1 MIERVVLLNLK
12 HREDRFFFALGA
24 LFASGFPVTGKEY
37 KCPDHKENIIRRH
50 IAHYWKDYK
59 SSAAVCEAAAA
70 DGFDE
75 YTDGFH
81 GYFYKDIDK
90 DREADPIYELSRN
103 NIASFWSWR
112 SALRSIVESGEITL
126 FTLDDVLPTS
136 KTGWRQINNLVSEC
150 VSHEEVYGKFRMLNF
165 QIVWNMSMS
174 LREPIAESHRI
185 GRGTGGQGG
194 LAVVL
199 SSEGAELLLD
209 RGRRTPY
216 YPIISIFADV
226 LADRIVDGIWHSTQ
240 RIFEPSPEWN
250 GDREDKF

>member
-24 LFASGFPVTGKEY
+24 LFASGFPVTGREY
-37 KCPDHKENIIRRH
+37 KYPDHKKNIIRRH
-50 IAHYWKDYK
+50 IAHYWKDYE
-59 SSAAVCEAAAA
+59 SSQAVCEAAAA
-70 DGFDE
+70 DGFEE

-81 GYFYKDIDK
+81 RHFYNDIDK
-90 DREADPIYELSRN
+90 DREADPVYELSRN

-126 FTLDDVLPTS
+126 FTLDDVLPR
-136 KTGWRQINNLVSEC
+136 KIGWHQINDLVSEC

-165 QIVWNMSMS
+165 HIVWNMPKS
-174 LREPIAESHRI
+174 LREPIPESHRI

-199 SSEGAELLLD
+199 SREGAELLLD

-216 YPIISIFADV
+216 YPIISTFADV
-226 LADRIVDGIWHSTQ
+226 LVEGIVDGIWHSSHCQ
-240 RIFEPSPEWN
+240 FAHIDWD
-250 GDREDKF
+250 GDREI